1 MSTRVDKG
9 SAEAEPLSPAL
20 PSVNP
25 IHLICEY
32 PVRHDAP
39 RRARTAPKMNVRGA
53 RSEGARFHLF
63 VNSASNDPCDRAR
76 GCSNDRACGSGIV
89 ASSPRDTPPPFPA
102 SPLTPT
108 PTLTL
113 FPRQQPT
120 ITGLFTAFVKVNGQ
134 LRRWYEPL
142 APPNVISDHIPD
154 LAGAFHATHPGGP
167 RGDPDSP
174 IDVDTHHALVALVI
188 FAVAFVFNMNAALW
202 SAQNNRCRLNLQ
214 VAYISAVAAW
224 THWEMYRGQD
234 WYVAVPNAGARGQT
248 VSFSCLRQLEWVF
261 TTPILLLLVQN
272 LHAYALS
279 SLPDQQLIE
288 AGGFAAKNPKMS
300 SGNGSTYTPANRLR
314 LVLADEAMILAGLV
328 RLFFIFICA
337 IRLTSCFVYSSCPS
351 SRLARREGRCC

>member
-1 MSTRVDKG
+1 
-9 SAEAEPLSPAL
+9 
-20 PSVNP
+20 
-25 IHLICEY
+25 
-32 PVRHDAP
+32 
-39 RRARTAPKMNVRGA
+39 MNVRGA

-63 VNSASNDPCDRAR
+63 VNSASIDPRDRAR
-76 GCSNDRACGSGIV
+76 GRSNDRACGSVIV
-89 ASSPRDTPPPFPA
+89 ASAPRDTPPPFPA
-102 SPLTPT
+102 SPPTPT
-108 PTLTL
+108 PTDPRL
-113 FPRQQPT
+113 FPAPTT

-154 LAGAFHATHPGGP
+154 LAGAFHATHPGP

-328 RLFFIFICA
+328 SLFFIFICA
-337 IRLTSCFVYSSCPS
+337 IRMTSCFVCSSCPS
-351 SRLARREGRCC
+351 SPLAPREGRCC

>member
-39 RRARTAPKMNVRGA
+39 LAPEPPRKMNVRGA

-63 VNSASNDPCDRAR
+63 VNSASIDPRDRAR
-76 GCSNDRACGSGIV
+76 GCSNDRACGSVIV
-89 ASSPRDTPPPFPA
+89 ASAPRDTPPPFPA

-108 PTLTL
+108 PTDPL

-328 RLFFIFICA
+328 SSFFIFICA
-337 IRLTSCFVYSSCPS
+337 IRLTSCFVYSSCQS
-351 SRLARREGRCC
+351 SRLAPREGRCC

>member
-1 MSTRVDKG
+1 
-9 SAEAEPLSPAL
+9 
-20 PSVNP
+20 
-25 IHLICEY
+25 
-32 PVRHDAP
+32 
-39 RRARTAPKMNVRGA
+39 MNVRGA

-63 VNSASNDPCDRAR
+63 VNSASIDPRDRAR
-76 GCSNDRACGSGIV
+76 GRSNDRACGSVIV
-89 ASSPRDTPPPFPA
+89 ASAPRDTPPPFPA
-102 SPLTPT
+102 SPPTPT
-108 PTLTL
+108 PTDPRL
-113 FPRQQPT
+113 FPAPTT

-154 LAGAFHATHPGGP
+154 LAGAFHATHPGP

-328 RLFFIFICA
+328 SLFFIFICA
-337 IRLTSCFVYSSCPS
+337 IRLTSCFVYSSCQS
-351 SRLARREGRCC
+351 SRSARREGRCC

>member
-1 MSTRVDKG
+1 
-9 SAEAEPLSPAL
+9 
-20 PSVNP
+20 
-25 IHLICEY
+25 
-32 PVRHDAP
+32 
-39 RRARTAPKMNVRGA
+39 MNVRGA

-63 VNSASNDPCDRAR
+63 VNSASIDPRDRAR
-76 GCSNDRACGSGIV
+76 GRSNDRACGSVIV
-89 ASSPRDTPPPFPA
+89 ASAPRDTPPPFPA
-102 SPLTPT
+102 SPPTPT
-108 PTLTL
+108 PTDPRL
-113 FPRQQPT
+113 FPAPTT

-154 LAGAFHATHPGGP
+154 LAGAFHATHPGP

-328 RLFFIFICA
+328 SLFFYLYM
-337 IRLTSCFVYSSCPS
+337 RN
-351 SRLARREGRCC
+351 

>member
-1 MSTRVDKG
+1 
-9 SAEAEPLSPAL
+9 
-20 PSVNP
+20 
-25 IHLICEY
+25 
-32 PVRHDAP
+32 
-39 RRARTAPKMNVRGA
+39 MNVRGA

-63 VNSASNDPCDRAR
+63 VNSTPIDPRDRAR
-76 GCSNDRACGSGIV
+76 GRSNDRACGSGIV
-89 ASSPRDTPPPFPA
+89 ASAPRDTPAPSPA

-120 ITGLFTAFVKVNGQ
+120 IAGLFTAFVKVNGQ

-154 LAGAFHATHPGGP
+154 LAGAFHATHPGP

-234 WYVAVPNAGARGQT
+234 WYVVVPNAGARGQT

-328 RLFFIFICA
+328 SLFFIFICA
-337 IRLTSCFVYSSCPS
+337 IRMTSCFVCSSCPS
-351 SRLARREGRCC
+351 SPLAPREGRCC

>member
-1 MSTRVDKG
+1 
-9 SAEAEPLSPAL
+9 
-20 PSVNP
+20 
-25 IHLICEY
+25 
-32 PVRHDAP
+32 
-39 RRARTAPKMNVRGA
+39 MNVRGA

-63 VNSASNDPCDRAR
+63 VNSASIDPRDRAR
-76 GCSNDRACGSGIV
+76 GRSNDRACGSVIV
-89 ASSPRDTPPPFPA
+89 ASAPRDTPPPFPA
-102 SPLTPT
+102 SPPTPT
-108 PTLTL
+108 PTDPRL
-113 FPRQQPT
+113 FPAPTT

-154 LAGAFHATHPGGP
+154 LAGAFHATHPGP

-224 THWEMYRGQD
+224 THWEVYRGQD

-328 RLFFIFICA
+328 SLFFIFICA
-337 IRLTSCFVYSSCPS
+337 IRLTSCFVYSSCQS
-351 SRLARREGRCC
+351 SRSARREGRCC

>member
-1 MSTRVDKG
+1 MLERSRLRFRHRHASDPRH
-9 SAEAEPLSPAL
+9 APAF
-20 PSVNP
+20 
-25 IHLICEY
+25 
-32 PVRHDAP
+32 P
-39 RRARTAPKMNVRGA
+39 RLAT
-53 RSEGARFHLF
+53 
-63 VNSASNDPCDRAR
+63 DPNAHA
-76 GCSNDRACGSGIV
+76 N
-89 ASSPRDTPPPFPA
+89 PFPA
-102 SPLTPT
+102 PT
-108 PTLTL
+108 P
-113 FPRQQPT
+113 

-314 LVLADEAMILAGLV
+314 LVLADEAMILAGTF
-328 RLFFIFICA
+328 LFISFRTGNWTDVVFC
-337 IRLTSCFVYSSCPS
+337 TQVCSCPS
-351 SRLARREGRCC
+351 SRSAPREGRCC

>member
-1 MSTRVDKG
+1 
-9 SAEAEPLSPAL
+9 
-20 PSVNP
+20 
-25 IHLICEY
+25 
-32 PVRHDAP
+32 
-39 RRARTAPKMNVRGA
+39 MNVEGA

-63 VNSASNDPCDRAR
+63 VNSAPIDPRDRAR
-76 GCSNDRACGSGIV
+76 GRSNDRACGSVIV
-89 ASSPRDTPPPFPA
+89 ASAPRDTPPPFPA
-102 SPLTPT
+102 SPPTPT
-108 PTLTL
+108 PTDPRL
-113 FPRQQPT
+113 FPAPTT

-154 LAGAFHATHPGGP
+154 LAGAFHATHSGP

-328 RLFFIFICA
+328 SLFFIFICA
-337 IRLTSCFVYSSCPS
+337 IRLTSCFVYS
-351 SRLARREGRCC
+351 

>member
-1 MSTRVDKG
+1 
-9 SAEAEPLSPAL
+9 
-20 PSVNP
+20 
-25 IHLICEY
+25 
-32 PVRHDAP
+32 
-39 RRARTAPKMNVRGA
+39 MNVRGA

-63 VNSASNDPCDRAR
+63 VNSASIDPRDRAR
-76 GCSNDRACGSGIV
+76 GRSNDRACGSSIV
-89 ASSPRDTPPPFPA
+89 ASAPRDTPAPFPA

-120 ITGLFTAFVKVNGQ
+120 IAGLFTAFVKVNGQ

-154 LAGAFHATHPGGP
+154 LAGAFHATHPGP

-234 WYVAVPNAGARGQT
+234 WYVVVPNAGARGQT

-328 RLFFIFICA
+328 SLFFIFICA
-337 IRLTSCFVYSSCPS
+337 IRMTSCFVCSSCPS
-351 SRLARREGRCC
+351 SPLAPREGRCC

>member
-1 MSTRVDKG
+1 
-9 SAEAEPLSPAL
+9 
-20 PSVNP
+20 
-25 IHLICEY
+25 
-32 PVRHDAP
+32 
-39 RRARTAPKMNVRGA
+39 
-53 RSEGARFHLF
+53 
-63 VNSASNDPCDRAR
+63 
-76 GCSNDRACGSGIV
+76 
-89 ASSPRDTPPPFPA
+89 
-102 SPLTPT
+102 
-108 PTLTL
+108 
-113 FPRQQPT
+113 
-120 ITGLFTAFVKVNGQ
+120 LFTAFVKVNGQ

-154 LAGAFHATHPGGP
+154 LAGAFHATHPGP

-314 LVLADEAMILAGLV
+314 LVLADEAMILAGTF
-328 RLFFIFICA
+328 LFISFRTGNWTDVVFC
-337 IRLTSCFVYSSCPS
+337 TQVCSCPS
-351 SRLARREGRCC
+351 SRSAPREGRCC

>member
-1 MSTRVDKG
+1 
-9 SAEAEPLSPAL
+9 
-20 PSVNP
+20 
-25 IHLICEY
+25 
-32 PVRHDAP
+32 
-39 RRARTAPKMNVRGA
+39 MNVRGA

-63 VNSASNDPCDRAR
+63 VNSASIDPRDRAR
-76 GCSNDRACGSGIV
+76 GRSNDRACGSVIV
-89 ASSPRDTPPPFPA
+89 ASAPRDTPPPFPA
-102 SPLTPT
+102 SPPTPT
-108 PTLTL
+108 PTDPRL
-113 FPRQQPT
+113 FPAPTT

-154 LAGAFHATHPGGP
+154 LAGAFHATHPGP

-234 WYVAVPNAGARGQT
+234 WYVVVPNAGARGQT

-328 RLFFIFICA
+328 SLFFIFICA
-337 IRLTSCFVYSSCPS
+337 IRLTSCFVYSSCQS
-351 SRLARREGRCC
+351 SRSARREGRCC

>member
-224 THWEMYRGQD
+224 THWEIYRGQD

-288 AGGFAAKNPKMS
+288 AGGLAAKNPKMS

>member
-1 MSTRVDKG
+1 
-9 SAEAEPLSPAL
+9 
-20 PSVNP
+20 
-25 IHLICEY
+25 
-32 PVRHDAP
+32 
-39 RRARTAPKMNVRGA
+39 MNVRGA

-63 VNSASNDPCDRAR
+63 VNSASIDPRDRAR
-76 GCSNDRACGSGIV
+76 GRSNDRACGSVIV
-89 ASSPRDTPPPFPA
+89 ASAPRDTPPPFPA
-102 SPLTPT
+102 SPPTPT
-108 PTLTL
+108 PTDPRL
-113 FPRQQPT
+113 FPAPTT

-154 LAGAFHATHPGGP
+154 LAGAFHATHPGP

-234 WYVAVPNAGARGQT
+234 WYVVVPNAGARGQT

-328 RLFFIFICA
+328 SLFFIFICA
-337 IRLTSCFVYSSCPS
+337 IRMTSCFVCSSCPS
-351 SRLARREGRCC
+351 SPLAPREGRCC

>member
-1 MSTRVDKG
+1 
-9 SAEAEPLSPAL
+9 
-20 PSVNP
+20 
-25 IHLICEY
+25 
-32 PVRHDAP
+32 
-39 RRARTAPKMNVRGA
+39 MNVRGA

-63 VNSASNDPCDRAR
+63 VNSTPIDPRDRAR
-76 GCSNDRACGSGIV
+76 GRSNDRACGSGIV
-89 ASSPRDTPPPFPA
+89 ASAPRDTPAPSPA

-120 ITGLFTAFVKVNGQ
+120 IAGLFTAFVKVNGQ

-154 LAGAFHATHPGGP
+154 LAGAFHATHPGP

-328 RLFFIFICA
+328 SLFFIFICA
-337 IRLTSCFVYSSCPS
+337 IRMTSCFVCSSCPS
-351 SRLARREGRCC
+351 SPLAPREGRCC

>member
-1 MSTRVDKG
+1 
-9 SAEAEPLSPAL
+9 
-20 PSVNP
+20 
-25 IHLICEY
+25 
-32 PVRHDAP
+32 
-39 RRARTAPKMNVRGA
+39 MNVRGA

-63 VNSASNDPCDRAR
+63 VNSASIDPRDRAR
-76 GCSNDRACGSGIV
+76 GRSNDRACGSVIV
-89 ASSPRDTPPPFPA
+89 ASAPRDTPPPFPA
-102 SPLTPT
+102 SPPTPT
-108 PTLTL
+108 PTDPRL
-113 FPRQQPT
+113 FPAPTT

-154 LAGAFHATHPGGP
+154 LAGAFHATHPGP

-224 THWEMYRGQD
+224 THWEIYRGQD

-328 RLFFIFICA
+328 SLFLIFTCA
-337 IRLTSCFVYSSCPS
+337 IRLTSCFVYSSCQS

>member
-1 MSTRVDKG
+1 
-9 SAEAEPLSPAL
+9 
-20 PSVNP
+20 
-25 IHLICEY
+25 
-32 PVRHDAP
+32 
-39 RRARTAPKMNVRGA
+39 MNVRGA

-63 VNSASNDPCDRAR
+63 VNSASIDPRDRAR
-76 GCSNDRACGSGIV
+76 GRSNDRACGSVIV
-89 ASSPRDTPPPFPA
+89 ASAPRDTPPPFPA
-102 SPLTPT
+102 SPPTPT
-108 PTLTL
+108 PTDPRL
-113 FPRQQPT
+113 FPAPTT

-154 LAGAFHATHPGGP
+154 LAGAFHATHPGP

-328 RLFFIFICA
+328 SLFFIFICA
-337 IRLTSCFVYSSCPS
+337 IRMTSCFVCSSCPS
-351 SRLARREGRCC
+351 SRLAPREGRCC

>member
-1 MSTRVDKG
+1 
-9 SAEAEPLSPAL
+9 
-20 PSVNP
+20 
-25 IHLICEY
+25 
-32 PVRHDAP
+32 
-39 RRARTAPKMNVRGA
+39 MNVEGA

-63 VNSASNDPCDRAR
+63 VNSASIDPRDRAR
-76 GCSNDRACGSGIV
+76 GRSNDRACGSVIV
-89 ASSPRDTPPPFPA
+89 ASAPRDTPPPFPA
-102 SPLTPT
+102 SPPTPT
-108 PTLTL
+108 PTDPRL
-113 FPRQQPT
+113 FPAPTT

-154 LAGAFHATHPGGP
+154 LAGAFHATHPGP

-328 RLFFIFICA
+328 SLFFIFICA
-337 IRLTSCFVYSSCPS
+337 IRMTSCFVCSSCPS
-351 SRLARREGRCC
+351 SPLAPREGRCC

>member
-1 MSTRVDKG
+1 MLFALFAFVNTSLRRVFSPKDGLTDSIVMPDGST
-9 SAEAEPLSPAL
+9 
-20 PSVNP
+20 
-25 IHLICEY
+25 
-32 PVRHDAP
+32 
-39 RRARTAPKMNVRGA
+39 
-53 RSEGARFHLF
+53 SEGIERDHAFAAMMLF
-63 VNSASNDPCDRAR
+63 GA
-76 GCSNDRACGSGIV
+76 
-89 ASSPRDTPPPFPA
+89 
-102 SPLTPT
+102 
-108 PTLTL
+108 
-113 FPRQQPT
+113 
-120 ITGLFTAFVKVNGQ
+120 AFM
-134 LRRWYEPL
+134 
-142 APPNVISDHIPD
+142 
-154 LAGAFHATHPGGP
+154 
-167 RGDPDSP
+167 
-174 IDVDTHHALVALVI
+174 
-188 FAVAFVFNMNAALW
+188 FNMNAAMW
-202 SAQNNRCRLNLQ
+202 SLHVTKTSLNLQ

-328 RLFFIFICA
+328 SLFLIFTCA

>member
-1 MSTRVDKG
+1 
-9 SAEAEPLSPAL
+9 
-20 PSVNP
+20 
-25 IHLICEY
+25 
-32 PVRHDAP
+32 
-39 RRARTAPKMNVRGA
+39 MNVEGA

-63 VNSASNDPCDRAR
+63 VNSAPIDPRDRAR
-76 GCSNDRACGSGIV
+76 GRSNDRACGSGIV
-89 ASSPRDTPPPFPA
+89 ASAPRDTPPPFPA
-102 SPLTPT
+102 SPPTPT
-108 PTLTL
+108 PTDPRL
-113 FPRQQPT
+113 FPAPTT
-120 ITGLFTAFVKVNGQ
+120 ITGLFTALVKVNGQ
-134 LRRWYEPL
+134 LRRLYEPL

-154 LAGAFHATHPGGP
+154 LAGAFHATHPGP

-328 RLFFIFICA
+328 SLFLIFTCA

>member
-1 MSTRVDKG
+1 
-9 SAEAEPLSPAL
+9 
-20 PSVNP
+20 
-25 IHLICEY
+25 
-32 PVRHDAP
+32 
-39 RRARTAPKMNVRGA
+39 MNVEGA

-63 VNSASNDPCDRAR
+63 VNSAPIDPRDRAR
-76 GCSNDRACGSGIV
+76 GRSNDRACGSAIV
-89 ASSPRDTPPPFPA
+89 ASVPRDTPAPFPA

-108 PTLTL
+108 PTDPLL
-113 FPRQQPT
+113 FPAPTT

-154 LAGAFHATHPGGP
+154 LAGAFHATHPGDP

-314 LVLADEAMILAGLV
+314 LVLADEAMILAGLLMPIFPFGAARGALLLTAMACFTYIV
-328 RLFFIFICA
+328 YHSVHALIDITIFMTLSIADLGRLYAICFLKT
-337 IRLTSCFVYSSCPS
+337 ICWRYVSFYLRMGKFTD
-351 SRLARREGRCC
+351 

>member
-1 MSTRVDKG
+1 
-9 SAEAEPLSPAL
+9 
-20 PSVNP
+20 
-25 IHLICEY
+25 
-32 PVRHDAP
+32 
-39 RRARTAPKMNVRGA
+39 MNVRGA

-63 VNSASNDPCDRAR
+63 VNSASIDPRDRAR
-76 GCSNDRACGSGIV
+76 GRSNDRACGSVIV
-89 ASSPRDTPPPFPA
+89 ASAPRDTPPPFPA
-102 SPLTPT
+102 SPPTPT
-108 PTLTL
+108 PTDPRL
-113 FPRQQPT
+113 FPAPTT

-154 LAGAFHATHPGGP
+154 LAGAFHATHPGP

-328 RLFFIFICA
+328 SLFFIFICA
-337 IRLTSCFVYSSCPS
+337 IRLTSCFVYSSCQS
-351 SRLARREGRCC
+351 SRLAPREVRCC

>member
-1 MSTRVDKG
+1 M
-9 SAEAEPLSPAL
+9 
-20 PSVNP
+20 
-25 IHLICEY
+25 
-32 PVRHDAP
+32 
-39 RRARTAPKMNVRGA
+39 
-53 RSEGARFHLF
+53 
-63 VNSASNDPCDRAR
+63 
-76 GCSNDRACGSGIV
+76 
-89 ASSPRDTPPPFPA
+89 
-102 SPLTPT
+102 
-108 PTLTL
+108 
-113 FPRQQPT
+113 
-120 ITGLFTAFVKVNGQ
+120 FTAFVKVNGQ

-224 THWEMYRGQD
+224 THWEIYRGQD

-328 RLFFIFICA
+328 SLFLIFTCA

>member
-1 MSTRVDKG
+1 
-9 SAEAEPLSPAL
+9 
-20 PSVNP
+20 
-25 IHLICEY
+25 
-32 PVRHDAP
+32 
-39 RRARTAPKMNVRGA
+39 MNVRGA

-63 VNSASNDPCDRAR
+63 VNSASIDPRDRAR
-76 GCSNDRACGSGIV
+76 GRSNDRACGSVIV
-89 ASSPRDTPPPFPA
+89 ASAPRDTPPPFPA
-102 SPLTPT
+102 SPPTPT
-108 PTLTL
+108 PTDPRL
-113 FPRQQPT
+113 FPAPTT

-154 LAGAFHATHPGGP
+154 LAGAFHATHPGP

-328 RLFFIFICA
+328 SSFFIFICA
-337 IRLTSCFVYSSCPS
+337 IRLTSCFVYS
-351 SRLARREGRCC
+351 

>member
-1 MSTRVDKG
+1 M
-9 SAEAEPLSPAL
+9 
-20 PSVNP
+20 
-25 IHLICEY
+25 
-32 PVRHDAP
+32 
-39 RRARTAPKMNVRGA
+39 
-53 RSEGARFHLF
+53 
-63 VNSASNDPCDRAR
+63 
-76 GCSNDRACGSGIV
+76 
-89 ASSPRDTPPPFPA
+89 
-102 SPLTPT
+102 
-108 PTLTL
+108 
-113 FPRQQPT
+113 
-120 ITGLFTAFVKVNGQ
+120 
-134 LRRWYEPL
+134 

-154 LAGAFHATHPGGP
+154 LAGAFHATHPGP

-234 WYVAVPNAGARGQT
+234 WYVVVPNAGARGQT

-328 RLFFIFICA
+328 SLFFIFICA
-337 IRLTSCFVYSSCPS
+337 IRMTSCFVCSSCPS
-351 SRLARREGRCC
+351 SPLAPREGRCC

>member
-1 MSTRVDKG
+1 
-9 SAEAEPLSPAL
+9 
-20 PSVNP
+20 
-25 IHLICEY
+25 
-32 PVRHDAP
+32 
-39 RRARTAPKMNVRGA
+39 MNVRGA

-63 VNSASNDPCDRAR
+63 VNSTPIDPRDRAR
-76 GCSNDRACGSGIV
+76 GRSNDRACGSGIV
-89 ASSPRDTPPPFPA
+89 ASAPRDTPAPFPA

-120 ITGLFTAFVKVNGQ
+120 IAGLFTAFVKVNGQ

-154 LAGAFHATHPGGP
+154 LAGAFHATHPGP

-234 WYVAVPNAGARGQT
+234 WYVVVPNAGARGQT

-328 RLFFIFICA
+328 SLFFIFICA
-337 IRLTSCFVYSSCPS
+337 IRMTSCFVCSSCPS
-351 SRLARREGRCC
+351 SPLAPREGRCC

>member
-1 MSTRVDKG
+1 
-9 SAEAEPLSPAL
+9 
-20 PSVNP
+20 
-25 IHLICEY
+25 
-32 PVRHDAP
+32 
-39 RRARTAPKMNVRGA
+39 MNVRGA

-63 VNSASNDPCDRAR
+63 VNSTPIDPRDRAR
-76 GCSNDRACGSGIV
+76 GRSNDRACGSSIV
-89 ASSPRDTPPPFPA
+89 ASAPRDTPAPFPA

-120 ITGLFTAFVKVNGQ
+120 IAGLFTAFVKVNGQ

-154 LAGAFHATHPGGP
+154 LAGAFHATHPGP

-328 RLFFIFICA
+328 SLFFIFICA
-337 IRLTSCFVYSSCPS
+337 IRMTSCFVCSSCPS
-351 SRLARREGRCC
+351 SPLAPREGRCC